1 MRFTKSAAIAATA
14 GLALSLLGSAP
25 AAAASNWSA
34 SAPKYAKNVSTRI
47 QANTNLGTLQLR
59 KGKYGSASY
68 VWARISSPSSTANKS
83 YRLHF
88 YIGTNYPAFTSVDIN
103 GTSYTNGYRLI
114 SGETYKACLKKGT
127 APGGSFYK
135 CVSFK
140 A

>member
-68 VWARISSPSSTANKS
+68 VWARISSPSSTANKNYDLQLYVGNWS
-83 YRLHF
+83 Y
-88 YIGTNYPAFTSVDIN
+88 TSVDIN
-103 GTSYTNGYRLI
+103 GTSYTDGYRLI
-114 SGETYKACLKKGT
+114 SGETYKGCLRKKT
-127 APGGSFYK
+127 NIPGGGFYK
-135 CVSFK
+135 
-140 A
+140 